1 MVSGDPVALI
11 GDGFYESWAR
21 LEKVKI
27 IAELPHELLPVDSAA
42 AFWSSGTE
50 EQQKVLILLKNVGAK
65 AVVAETPPA
74 VLPNGWVHIAG
85 TGHAVYFFR

>member
-1 MVSGDPVALI
+1 LI

-27 IAELPHELLPVDSAA
+27 IAELPHELVPVDSAA
-42 AFWSSGTE
+42 AFWNSGAE
-50 EQQKVLILLKNVGAK
+50 EQQKVLILLKSTGAK
-65 AVVAETPPA
+65 AVVAATPPA
-74 VLPNGWVHIAG
+74 VLPIGWVHIAG